1 MVSNSALAAVCIW
14 AGLDEY
20 LMFEAPV
27 LAHNIRAYAQKLRE
41 KQKEEYALAQQEGRS
56 PGQYWLE
63 TEPPKVSS
71 STPHDLFTASGPRP
85 WVLHRVSQLC
95 YTGRSLFALLM
106 SRSVD
111 GLFLRSRCCS
121 RSF

>member
-41 KQKEEYALAQQEGRS
+41 KQKEEYALAKQEGRA

-71 STPHDLFTASGPRP
+71 STPHAHLFTAST
-85 WVLHRVSQLC
+85 L
-95 YTGRSLFALLM
+95 SL
-106 SRSVD
+106 S
-111 GLFLRSRCCS
+111 
-121 RSF
+121 